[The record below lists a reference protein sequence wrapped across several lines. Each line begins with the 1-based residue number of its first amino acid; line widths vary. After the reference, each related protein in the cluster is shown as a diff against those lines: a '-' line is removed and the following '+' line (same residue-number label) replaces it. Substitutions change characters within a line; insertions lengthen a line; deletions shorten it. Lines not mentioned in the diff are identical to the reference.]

1 MAKHLKLQNSESVVI
16 SAAVQIY
23 CSYISTSRVEEGDED
38 QWMSRSIKEAI
49 KIATATDSAIISDDE
64 VDSTGL

>member
-23 CSYISTSRVEEGDED
+23 SAYISTGRVAEGDED
-38 QWMSRSIKEAI
+38 QWMTRSIKEAI

-64 VDSTGL
+64 VDSTGF

>member
-23 CSYISTSRVEEGDED
+23 SAYISTGRVAEGDEET
-38 QWMSRSIKEAI
+38 WMTRSIKEAI
-49 KIATATDSAIISDDE
+49 KIATATDAAIISDDE
-64 VDSTGL
+64 VDSSGF

>member
-23 CSYISTSRVEEGDED
+23 SAYISTGRVAEGDEEK
-38 QWMSRSIKEAI
+38 WMSRSIKEAI

-64 VDSTGL
+64 VDSSGF

>member
-1 MAKHLKLQNSESVVI
+1 MAKHMKLQNSESVVI

-23 CSYISTSRVEEGDED
+23 TAYISTGRVAEGDEE

-49 KIATATDSAIISDDE
+49 KIATATDSAIISDNE
-64 VDSTGL
+64 VDSSEL